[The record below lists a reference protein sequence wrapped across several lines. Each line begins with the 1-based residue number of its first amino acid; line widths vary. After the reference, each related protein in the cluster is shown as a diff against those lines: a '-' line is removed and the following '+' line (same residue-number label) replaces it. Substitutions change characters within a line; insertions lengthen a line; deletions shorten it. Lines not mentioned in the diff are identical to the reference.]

1 MSKIG
6 IRIKLNISKIEKAR
20 LFKGSKGLY
29 LDMTSFIDLDEK
41 GQYGDNGFC
50 TQDVSKEEREQGV
63 KGPILG
69 NVEVFYKSDQSQQ
82 QQQAPQQQAAPQGQ
96 QQPQGFSDFDDDL
109 AF

>member
-6 IRIKLNISKIEKAR
+6 VRLKINCSVIEKAR
-20 LFKGSKGLY
+20 LFPGKKGQY
-29 LDMTSFIDLDEK
+29 LDATVFIDLDEK
-41 GQYGDNGFC
+41 DQYGNSGMV

-69 NVEVFYKSDQSQQ
+69 NVEVFYKEDQARP
-82 QQQAPQQQAAPQGQ
+82 QQAQAQQSG
-96 QQPQGFSDFDDDL
+96 GFDNFDDNM